1 VISILPKDF
10 QLPGSP
16 KISAAHRRQAEGA
29 QTEKPKNRRDARASY
44 ASIMNDHRRVHTSK
58 KITY

>member
-29 QTEKPKNRRDARASY
+29 QTEKPKNRRDARVVV
-44 ASIMNDHRRVHTSK
+44 ASIMNDYRRVHISK
-58 KITY
+58 